1 MPKDIHEKLDELEK
15 EIESAK
21 SEKSKLEGMLTTLLE
36 QMEERFGV
44 TSVEEA
50 TKLLDDI
57 KKKMEKTDKELKQK
71 YDKLKESFEW

>member
-1 MPKDIHEKLDELEK
+1 MPDIHEKLIELEN

-21 SEKSKLEGMLTTLLE
+21 SQRDKLEGMLESMLG

-44 TSVEEA
+44 SSVKEA
-50 TKLLDDI
+50 TELLDDI
-57 KKKMEKTDKELKQK
+57 KKKMEKTDKELNQK